1 MISNVKEIKTGLQV
15 DAEGSN
21 HDLNVDVNNGGITS
35 GCISVDACDSLFQV
49 VIAHDS
55 FVLGMEF
62 VTFQEWQWSLDSG
75 FNVDFVSIRS
85 VSSHTK
91 FDVVT
96 CFSDDEAWDVRI
108 SPVISSLVEQ
118 VFKFKVKGEHPIE
131 EVSNVSI
138 CWVVAGGDAAIARAQ
153 EGVVVVWHLGDG
165 VCRIES
171 AKTEL

>member
-1 MISNVKEIKTGLQV
+1 MSVQFLV
-15 DAEGSN
+15 DSSSW
-21 HDLNVDVNNGGITS
+21 VVT
-35 GCISVDACDSLFQV
+35 ACDSFVVGAEFTAFQ
-49 VIAHDS
+49 
-55 FVLGMEF
+55 G
-62 VTFQEWQWSLDSG
+62 QQWSLESG
-75 FNVDFVSIRS
+75 LNVDFVSIGS

-96 CFSDDEAWDVRI
+96 CFSNDEAWDVRV